1 MKNYAIRFGSG
12 DPRSSTGLAPTM
24 VYFIRQSDGQT
35 IAPPGFSEVLTGSGL
50 YSFQWGTTQ
59 AMVFL
64 ADGATS
70 SLGTG
75 GRYVTG
81 ALDPADRADE
91 YGTSIIALGTTS
103 IALGTT
109 SVALGTTSVALGMTT
124 VALGT
129 TTVAL
134 GTTSVSWG
142 SANSTALTNQGST
155 LVAIGNTS
163 SIQSVGSTLTAIGS
177 TLLQGQLNIGSTL
190 VAVGNTMVT
199 AETNMGTTLVAI
211 GNSLTGLGLTAIPLI
226 GTLGSTFG
234 SSSTDPVDMLG
245 YLKRIQENLEGNQ
258 TFTKGTGAWQIS
270 SRGSS
275 TVLANKTVSNGA
287 SLVTRS

>member
-24 VYFIRQSDGQT
+24 LYFIRQSDGQT
-35 IAPPGFSEVLTGSGL
+35 IAAPGFSEVLTGSGL

-91 YGTSIIALGTTS
+91 YGTSLVALGTSTL
-103 IALGTT
+103 ALGTT
-109 SVALGTTSVALGMTT
+109 SVALGTTSVALGTTT

-129 TTVAL
+129 TSVSWGSANSIALTNMGTTLVAIGNTAIALGTTSVAL

-163 SIQSVGSTLTAIGS
+163 SIQSVGATTSTAIGS
-177 TLLQGQLNIGSTL
+177 TLLQGLS
-190 VAVGNTMVT
+190 
-199 AETNMGTTLVAI
+199 
-211 GNSLTGLGLTAIPLI
+211 
-226 GTLGSTFG
+226 
-234 SSSTDPVDMLG
+234 
-245 YLKRIQENLEGNQ
+245 
-258 TFTKGTGAWQIS
+258 
-270 SRGSS
+270 
-275 TVLANKTVSNGA
+275 
-287 SLVTRS
+287 